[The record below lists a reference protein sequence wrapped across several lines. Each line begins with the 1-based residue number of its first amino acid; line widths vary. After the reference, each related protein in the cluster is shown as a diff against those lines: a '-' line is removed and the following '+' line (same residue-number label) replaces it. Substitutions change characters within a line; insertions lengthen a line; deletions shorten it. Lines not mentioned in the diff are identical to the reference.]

1 MLGSGFSAAESSG
14 VRFAFLVFV
23 VSTQLTSASDRSSD
37 DIDGKDVHRPT
48 TDKLQ
53 YDESLKKILSHK
65 CLSDYSMTCWK
76 LDLVGLIDSLRATDS
91 FQVVPGVTVVRDNS
105 SPSQSD
111 VKGGVPPQLADDV
124 LKGGQNSSYKL
135 DALIIDKVDRLIR
148 SVKFKVHLEDSQV
161 LKNLKDTAAQIIDN
175 LTSNTNSRSGRSK
188 KGVILWS
195 SGMLAALGFA
205 AMAAVTGKALMAAL
219 LALAVS
225 AFTAIRGSSS
235 AAASPAGYK
244 AAHYEIIAK
253 PVHYAAPPV
262 SVPASAPAHYYD
274 HDHLH
279 STSYAPGYD
288 YARQLESNGKATN
301 NEEYFVKDGETF
313 RPSQIDYQVQS

>member
-1 MLGSGFSAAESSG
+1 
-14 VRFAFLVFV
+14 
-23 VSTQLTSASDRSSD
+23 
-37 DIDGKDVHRPT
+37 
-48 TDKLQ
+48 
-53 YDESLKKILSHK
+53 
-65 CLSDYSMTCWK
+65 MTCWK
-76 LDLVGLIDSLRATDS
+76 LDLVGLIDSLRAKGS
-91 FQVVPGVTVVRDNS
+91 FQVVPGVRVVREEGEG
-105 SPSQSD
+105 PP
-111 VKGGVPPQLADDV
+111 KGGVPPQLADDV
-124 LKGGQNSSYKL
+124 LNGGHNSSYKL

-225 AFTAIRGSSS
+225 AFTAIRGSSAA

-262 SVPASAPAHYYD
+262 PVPASAPAHYYD
-274 HDHLH
+274 HDHIH

-301 NEEYFVKDGETF
+301 NEEFILKDGETF